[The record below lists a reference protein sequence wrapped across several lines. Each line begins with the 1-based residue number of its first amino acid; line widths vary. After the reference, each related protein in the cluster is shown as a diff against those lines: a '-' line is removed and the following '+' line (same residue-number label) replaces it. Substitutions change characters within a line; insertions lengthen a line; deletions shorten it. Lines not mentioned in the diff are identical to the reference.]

1 MSKVF
6 ITQEQS
12 DILADSLNIKRMLG
26 EYEIEYETED
36 GPIIGWGAGKTYEEM
51 YGDEKAIELKEKR
64 SIRMTKTMMGN
75 NPWNKGKKCPS
86 LSIAAKQRKPV
97 SKETRLKMSL
107 SAKGRPSP
115 NKGRKMSEEQKAKLR
130 ITGKIARQKQLEAK
144 RLSLVLSQ
152 S

>member
-1 MSKVF
+1 MKYYN
-6 ITQEQS
+6 IEN
-12 DILADSLNIKRMLG
+12 LNIQKDSPL
-26 EYEIEYETED
+26 YLILTNNKFFF
-36 GPIIGWGAGKTYEEM
+36 I
-51 YGDEKAIELKEKR
+51 EKAIELKEKR

-130 ITGKIARQKQLEAK
+130 ITGKIARQKQLEA
-144 RLSLVLSQ
+144 Q
-152 S
+152 SKKDDGSNNSGS